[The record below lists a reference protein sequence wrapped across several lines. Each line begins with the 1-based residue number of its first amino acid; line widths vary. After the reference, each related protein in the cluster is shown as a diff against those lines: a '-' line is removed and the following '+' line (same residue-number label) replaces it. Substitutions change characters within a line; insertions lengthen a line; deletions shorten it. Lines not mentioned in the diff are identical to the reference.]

1 MSGGQRRFDLGRL
14 SPDSIAAMWIAFYAP
29 MKSPDHPVVSGD
41 RQVARLLLRALAAA
55 GHTASVASALRA
67 YLPEPDFDRLE
78 NLKREADVEVER
90 LTLEWIG
97 QEKPDLWFTYHPYYK
112 SPDLLGPPLAARF
125 GIPYITAEASWSRRR
140 DHEAWAVSQRH
151 VADAVRGA
159 AVNLC
164 FTWRDREGLSRI
176 VDEAKLAL
184 LPPFIDVSPFAPAA
198 AGASHRLVTV
208 AMMRAGDKL
217 ESYGILAK
225 ALGQLSDVPW
235 TLAIVGD
242 GPRRDEVRRLFSD
255 LPPDRIDWLGELPQ
269 QEVAAIL
276 AASAVYVWPGRGEA
290 FGLAYLEAQAA
301 GLPVV
306 AMETAGVP
314 EVMTHGETGWLTPDG
329 DVDAYAAAI
338 RRLLGNGDERGRLG
352 RNGRRRMRER
362 HSLDAAAERLRNL
375 LPERMPAR

>member
-1 MSGGQRRFDLGRL
+1 MG
-14 SPDSIAAMWIAFYAP
+14 
-29 MKSPDHPVVSGD
+29 
-41 RQVARLLLRALAAA
+41 
-55 GHTASVASALRA
+55 
-67 YLPEPDFDRLE
+67 
-78 NLKREADVEVER
+78 
-90 LTLEWIG
+90 
-97 QEKPDLWFTYHPYYK
+97 
-112 SPDLLGPPLAARF
+112 
-125 GIPYITAEASWSRRR
+125 
-140 DHEAWAVSQRH
+140 
-151 VADAVRGA
+151 
-159 AVNLC
+159 
-164 FTWRDREGLSRI
+164 
-176 VDEAKLAL
+176 
-184 LPPFIDVSPFAPAA
+184 
-198 AGASHRLVTV
+198 
-208 AMMRAGDKL
+208 RAGTR
-217 ESYGILAK
+217 SA
-225 ALGQLSDVPW
+225 
-235 TLAIVGD
+235 
-242 GPRRDEVRRLFSD
+242 RLFSD

-314 EVMTHGETGWLTPDG
+314 EVVTHGETGWLTPDG

>member
-1 MSGGQRRFDLGRL
+1 MSRGQGRFDLGWL
-14 SPDSIAAMWIAFYAP
+14 SPDSIAAMRIAFYAP

-41 RQVARLLLRALAAA
+41 RQIARLLLRALGVA

-67 YLPEPDFDRLE
+67 YLPEPDFERLE
-78 NLKREADVEVER
+78 GLTRAADAEVAR
-90 LTLEWIG
+90 LSLEWNG
-97 QEKPDLWFTYHPYYK
+97 QGKPDLWFTYHPYYK
-112 SPDLLGPPLAARF
+112 SPDLIGPRLAARF
-125 GIPYITAEASWSRRR
+125 GIPYVTAEASWSRRR
-140 DHEAWAVSQRH
+140 EVEAWAVSQRH
-151 VADAVRGA
+151 VAEAVRGA
-159 AVNLC
+159 VVNLC
-164 FTWRDREGLSRI
+164 FTRRDRDGLSRI
-176 VDEAKLAL
+176 VDEARLAL
-184 LPPFIDVSPFAPAA
+184 LPPFTDTACSAAAA
-198 AGASHRLVTV
+198 AGASDRLVTV

-242 GPRRDEVRRLFSD
+242 GPRRDEVRQLFSD

-290 FGLAYLEAQAA
+290 FGLAYLEAQAT

-314 EVMTHGETGWLTPDG
+314 EVVTHGET
-329 DVDAYAAAI
+329 
-338 RRLLGNGDERGRLG
+338 
-352 RNGRRRMRER
+352 
-362 HSLDAAAERLRNL
+362 
-375 LPERMPAR
+375 